1 MEIFTSVISQMLY
14 LFLCILIGYVLKRRN
29 ILPDSSDKVISKL
42 ESEII
47 IPCLVINTFYKYCSP
62 ANLSANRSLLFYS
75 VAILAFTV
83 AVAYILGP
91 RFADGDHFA
100 EGIYKY
106 TLAIDNFGFIGNALV
121 LGMYGEEMLFKYLI
135 FTLPITVFVYAIGV
149 PWISTGSR
157 FTLKSFMNASF
168 ISMIAGILLGLAQA
182 PLPGPVTTTL
192 SSIAACF
199 SPLAMI
205 LTGVVIAKYDLK
217 KLFRMKKTYLMILIK
232 MIAMPLLVLAVLK
245 LLKVPAEPAFMIMMF
260 TAMPLSLNT
269 IVYPAANGQDT
280 TIGASLALV
289 SNIVGLLTVPLILSL
304 AL

>member
-1 MEIFTSVISQMLY
+1 MQIFSSVISQMLY
-14 LFLCILIGYVLKRRN
+14 LFLCILIGFILKKRN

-62 ANLSANRSLLFYS
+62 VNLASNRSLLFYS
-75 VAILAFTV
+75 VAILAFTA
-83 AVAYILGP
+83 AVAFLLGP
-91 RFADGDHFA
+91 RFAGGDPFA

-106 TLAIDNFGFIGNALV
+106 SLAIDNFGFIGNALV

-149 PWISTGSR
+149 PWISTGSK
-157 FTLKSFMNASF
+157 FGLKTFLNASF
-168 ISMIAGILLGLAQA
+168 ISMLIGIALGLLQV
-182 PLPGPVTTTL
+182 PLPGTITTAL

-205 LTGVVIAKYDLK
+205 LTGVVIGKYDIK
-217 KLFRMKKTYLMILIK
+217 KLFMMKKTYLMILVK
-232 MIAMPLLVLAVLK
+232 MIAMPLLVLAVIT
-245 LLKVPAEPAFMIMMF
+245 LLKVPAEPSFMIMMF

-289 SNIVGLLTVPLILSL
+289 SNIVGLITVPLILSL